1 MFNFIRKSR
10 QILVEKIFLWQI
22 KEILSFSLA
31 IIPLSGALIYYFYKL
46 NILGIFGIAILTL
59 LAIFLIFKNKKV
71 QIADI
76 DFKKNFIFNKSA
88 LFYLLP
94 FLFFSFLSFK
104 ELFNASTSQS
114 LISPW
119 QVLGN
124 YFFIFYALSALFLIF
139 LNNQKLLGKFWKLK
153 ANIIFYFLSFSICS
167 FVFKIGYGFDPFIHE
182 ATMEYIKEHGQ
193 ILPKNPYYLGQYSLI
208 IFLNKISGLSI
219 DFLNRFLV
227 PTLAAL
233 SLPLIFN
240 KFSKS
245 YLKENVSLLPI
256 AILIIGFS
264 PFIMTAPQNLAYLFL
279 ILSIFFSLTEKS
291 LLKSSLFAL
300 ATIAIHPLSGLPALA
315 FIAFSFWQKNKHKWS
330 KKFKNIFLSLI
341 FIFNSLSIPLAL
353 FISGEQKIQLKQ
365 IIFNLNVFFKNI
377 WKFDL
382 SGQENIFLNF
392 IYLFEKNK
400 LLILIILIICALIY
414 LKRNKINNE
423 NFKNLLEISYL
434 NATSLFIAFIL
445 SLSLTFKDVISYEQN
460 IYSSR
465 ILTIILIIFLPA
477 LLVLFSQIIKDVNK
491 HNLFTKISCSL
502 VLSFLL
508 LTGIYFS
515 YPRLDKYH
523 NSRGYSTG
531 EFDLKAVKIIE
542 EGSKNEKYFVL
553 ANQQVSAAALK
564 TFGFEKNIKTSTG
577 EIYFYPIPT
586 GGMLYEYYLK
596 MVYDEPS
603 QKNIK
608 EAMDLLNIQTAYL
621 VINRY
626 WHRSAE
632 LINQAKIEAENWQE
646 INNEVFIFKY

>member
-31 IIPLSGALIYYFYKL
+31 LIPLSGALIYYFYKL

>member
-31 IIPLSGALIYYFYKL
+31 LIPLSGALIYYFYKL

-502 VLSFLL
+502 VLSSLL